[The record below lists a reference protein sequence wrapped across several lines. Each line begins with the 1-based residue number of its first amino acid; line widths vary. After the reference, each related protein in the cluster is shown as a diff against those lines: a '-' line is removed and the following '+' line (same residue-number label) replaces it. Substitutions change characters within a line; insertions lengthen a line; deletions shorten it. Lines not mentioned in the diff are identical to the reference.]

1 MNTGNETDL
10 SNYVANGE
18 WDLVEA
24 RVERN
29 VVFYSCCQV
38 NLSQKQTLANQ
49 ANTFQEPY
57 PDVTYHFILRRRPLF
72 YGKGTKRKFQALTCR
87 SLILSFQV
95 VLVFF
100 LEDLQILTNGWRVYW
115 AGYAQVGMCVGII
128 I

>member
-38 NLSQKQTLANQ
+38 N
-49 ANTFQEPY
+49 EPQF
-57 PDVTYHFILRRRPLF
+57 VSTE
-72 YGKGTKRKFQALTCR
+72 
-87 SLILSFQV
+87 
-95 VLVFF
+95 
-100 LEDLQILTNGWRVYW
+100 EDISN
-115 AGYAQVGMCVGII
+115 I
-128 I
+128 

>member
-38 NLSQKQTLANQ
+38 NESQ
-49 ANTFQEPY
+49 F
-57 PDVTYHFILRRRPLF
+57 
-72 YGKGTKRKFQALTCR
+72 
-87 SLILSFQV
+87 LSFV
-95 VLVFF
+95 V
-100 LEDLQILTNGWRVYW
+100 EEENY
-115 AGYAQVGMCVGII
+115 
-128 I
+128 

>member
-38 NLSQKQTLANQ
+38 YMNLNFVCEQLQKNLNLK
-49 ANTFQEPY
+49 N
-57 PDVTYHFILRRRPLF
+57 
-72 YGKGTKRKFQALTCR
+72 C
-87 SLILSFQV
+87 
-95 VLVFF
+95 LV
-100 LEDLQILTNGWRVYW
+100 
-115 AGYAQVGMCVGII
+115 
-128 I
+128 

>member
-38 NLSQKQTLANQ
+38 HESQNIYVNSSNLKQN
-49 ANTFQEPY
+49 
-57 PDVTYHFILRRRPLF
+57 
-72 YGKGTKRKFQALTCR
+72 
-87 SLILSFQV
+87 
-95 VLVFF
+95 
-100 LEDLQILTNGWRVYW
+100 
-115 AGYAQVGMCVGII
+115 
-128 I
+128 

>member
-38 NLSQKQTLANQ
+38 NLSQKQTL
-49 ANTFQEPY
+49 
-57 PDVTYHFILRRRPLF
+57 LMR
-72 YGKGTKRKFQALTCR
+72 
-87 SLILSFQV
+87 
-95 VLVFF
+95 
-100 LEDLQILTNGWRVYW
+100 QIYF
-115 AGYAQVGMCVGII
+115 
-128 I
+128 

>member
-38 NLSQKQTLANQ
+38 Y
-49 ANTFQEPY
+49 NT
-57 PDVTYHFILRRRPLF
+57 
-72 YGKGTKRKFQALTCR
+72 
-87 SLILSFQV
+87 
-95 VLVFF
+95 
-100 LEDLQILTNGWRVYW
+100 
-115 AGYAQVGMCVGII
+115 
-128 I
+128 

>member
-38 NLSQKQTLANQ
+38 KSQKQTLLIRQ
-49 ANTFQEPY
+49 I
-57 PDVTYHFILRRRPLF
+57 HFRNPIL
-72 YGKGTKRKFQALTCR
+72 
-87 SLILSFQV
+87 
-95 VLVFF
+95 
-100 LEDLQILTNGWRVYW
+100 
-115 AGYAQVGMCVGII
+115 M
-128 I
+128 

>member
-38 NLSQKQTLANQ
+38 YMNLNFVCEQLGL
-49 ANTFQEPY
+49 NTKNCQF
-57 PDVTYHFILRRRPLF
+57 
-72 YGKGTKRKFQALTCR
+72 KNC
-87 SLILSFQV
+87 
-95 VLVFF
+95 LV
-100 LEDLQILTNGWRVYW
+100 
-115 AGYAQVGMCVGII
+115 
-128 I
+128 

>member
-38 NLSQKQTLANQ
+38 RKKISETNTAN
-49 ANTFQEPY
+49 AASTF
-57 PDVTYHFILRRRPLF
+57 
-72 YGKGTKRKFQALTCR
+72 C
-87 SLILSFQV
+87 
-95 VLVFF
+95 
-100 LEDLQILTNGWRVYW
+100 
-115 AGYAQVGMCVGII
+115 
-128 I
+128 